1 MEFNFIAKNRQSAI
15 SDRTSAVWCRTV
27 FFFFGARGG
36 SPLSLALPWVRAPDF
51 SSFYPDFPH
60 PPFLGTVW
68 IRIRAFP
75 SFSASLPCPTAVF
88 FFFAYFI
95 FPLLSRFRS
104 SSLLPLNLAKNDN
117 DLVVIIR
124 ATESNNQR
132 KKNLP
137 ADCRYRDLTV
147 KWSSILCFERSKIW
161 PKVPFYRKFHFI
173 PKNSAD
179 FRKSS
184 IFRIFQSLHYFSC
197 FWWIS
202 LKFRTFFDKIL
213 KFEKFHFANF
223 ESFLTESSILSKV
236 PFYPEKPS
244 KVLRPKSSILSWF
257 HFTVRSLYPS

>member
-1 MEFNFIAKNRQSAI
+1 MIPY
-15 SDRTSAVWCRTV
+15 
-27 FFFFGARGG
+27 RG
-36 SPLSLALPWVRAPDF
+36 
-51 SSFYPDFPH
+51 
-60 PPFLGTVW
+60 
-68 IRIRAFP
+68 
-75 SFSASLPCPTAVF
+75 
-88 FFFAYFI
+88 
-95 FPLLSRFRS
+95 
-104 SSLLPLNLAKNDN
+104 
-117 DLVVIIR
+117 
-124 ATESNNQR
+124 
-132 KKNLP
+132 
-137 ADCRYRDLTV
+137 LTV

-257 HFTVRSLYPS
+257 HFTVRSLYREEISTEIFHFLGFDWFNLALQSWFWICWTHGGTFGFP

>member
-1 MEFNFIAKNRQSAI
+1 MEHWHSMWLEHVTDPVI
-15 SDRTSAVWCRTV
+15 
-27 FFFFGARGG
+27 
-36 SPLSLALPWVRAPDF
+36 
-51 SSFYPDFPH
+51 
-60 PPFLGTVW
+60 
-68 IRIRAFP
+68 
-75 SFSASLPCPTAVF
+75 
-88 FFFAYFI
+88 FAN
-95 FPLLSRFRS
+95 LLKKW
-104 SSLLPLNLAKNDN
+104 LPLWSSMDG
-117 DLVVIIR
+117 
-124 ATESNNQR
+124 
-132 KKNLP
+132 
-137 ADCRYRDLTV
+137 YRGLTV

-257 HFTVRSLYPS
+257 HFTVRSL